1 MTNLN
6 EKFSVLNGLPAY
18 TVEQWVNNY
27 KDFIQTYFTY
37 TKEER
42 KTQRVIDFVEQINKV
57 KVFLKSKKVKFI

>member
-1 MTNLN
+1 MTNSN